1 MSSPLSIPPRSKSE
15 LTPPRELV
23 KRLACLVG
31 RSFRLAP
38 GNNKT
43 RTDGSN
49 LRKRVAAVLEAA
61 LLPAPATEGTYRI
74 LPPKAK
80 GVTKLRREWVD
91 TFIVTSGD
99 SYNLQV
105 WNRNPSEPLPQI
117 EYADGSTLLASNIR
131 FVLVRVGP
139 SDVRI
144 RCVVVLTPQYIV
156 EHFGKFGKP
165 TVKEQM
171 IICDRKRPKILSA
184 NPPILFHP
192 DEASAPVCFEG
203 SVRLGQANIHDEPA
217 PQLTIPLNRILR
229 FVRTELIGR

>member
-1 MSSPLSIPPRSKSE
+1 MSCRPE
-15 LTPPRELV
+15 
-23 KRLACLVG
+23 
-31 RSFRLAP
+31 FRLAP

-91 TFIVTSGD
+91 TFIVTSVIRTTCKYGIETH
-99 SYNLQV
+99 
-105 WNRNPSEPLPQI
+105 PSPYLKSSMPTDQLCRQQ
-117 EYADGSTLLASNIR
+117 YPFCVGASRSILMHR
-131 FVLVRVGP
+131 L
-139 SDVRI
+139 I

-171 IICDRKRPKILSA
+171 IICDRKRAEILSA

-229 FVRTELIGR
+229 FVRTELIGRRIEAAATRTEGRPWK